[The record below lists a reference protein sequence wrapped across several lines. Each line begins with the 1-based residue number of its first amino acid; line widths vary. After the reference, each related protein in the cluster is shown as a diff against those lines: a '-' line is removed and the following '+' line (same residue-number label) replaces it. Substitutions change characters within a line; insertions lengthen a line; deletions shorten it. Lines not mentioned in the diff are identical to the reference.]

1 MLTLD
6 DLLDYCDLDREE
18 IAALAEHEHIPM
30 AIAAE
35 LGDHLL
41 ETPEGVKELHRM
53 LLDNMKHAKV
63 GGNRKHLAELVH
75 TYLHLKQTH
84 PIQSKLAA

>member
-30 AIAAE
+30 AVAAE
-35 LGDHLL
+35 LGEHLL

-53 LLDNMKHAKV
+53 LLDNMQHAKA
-63 GGNRKHLAELVH
+63 GGNRQHLAELAH
-75 TYLHLKQTH
+75 TYLHLKKTH
-84 PIQSKLAA
+84 PVQRKHAA